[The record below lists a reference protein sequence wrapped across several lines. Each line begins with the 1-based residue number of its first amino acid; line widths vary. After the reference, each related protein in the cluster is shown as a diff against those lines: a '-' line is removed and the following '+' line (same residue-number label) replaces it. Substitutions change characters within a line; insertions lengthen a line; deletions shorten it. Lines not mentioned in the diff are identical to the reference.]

1 LEGSSKPAC
10 LEIKQ
15 YTSPLVYAAD
25 NTLGRSLHNTGKH
38 TEALVVASNEIGQE
52 VNSDKTRSYL
62 KIKMQDEDTIQ
73 RLKMVPLKEWNS
85 SNNWEQP

>member
-1 LEGSSKPAC
+1 MRRYSIAIAFQLCWRVCHSEGSGKPAC

-25 NTLGRSLHNTGKH
+25 STLGRSLHNKGNH
-38 TEALVVASNEIGQE
+38 TEALVVASNETGQE

-62 KIKMQDEDTIQ
+62 KIKIQDEDTI
-73 RLKMVPLKEWNS
+73 
-85 SNNWEQP
+85 